1 MSALHSAVTTV
12 TFSPSTFPPI
22 AVGFFGLA
30 TGYLIYGAQELI
42 GYPRRPDRK
51 VDLATGIWGVWMPG
65 LMQLIA
71 GVYLFAGLTLFG
83 SLTSRPLYM
92 AALAFTAYGVH
103 WWALGMQ
110 RALGGDPRPN
120 APMSIAFIALSVL
133 GILVFFHHGVDDP
146 VGGVFIGLTLVYVC
160 EFAATFGLP
169 LATRALGFFRLGTA
183 CWLLYLTWA
192 ATLNFAAGYHLT
204 L

>member
-12 TFSPSTFPPI
+12 IFSPSAFPPI

-30 TGYLIYGAQELI
+30 TGYLVYGAQELI
-42 GYPRRPDRK
+42 GYPHPSDRK

-83 SLTSRPLYM
+83 SITAKPLYM

-103 WWALGMQ
+103 WFSLGMG

-120 APMSIAFIALSVL
+120 APMCVAFLALSAL
-133 GILVFFHHGVDDP
+133 GILVFFHHAADDP
-146 VGGVFIGLTLVYVC
+146 VGGVFIGLSAVYIC
-160 EFAATFGLP
+160 EFFATLGVS
-169 LATRALGFFRLGTA
+169 LATKALGFFRLGTA
-183 CWLLYLTWA
+183 GWLLYLTFA
-192 ATLNFAAGYHLT
+192 AALNFAAGYHLT